1 MGNNKQFF
9 KRVQAKVYV
18 IDVSNLISINR
29 EFADK
34 YLIISNN
41 IGNICEQNKESAIQL
56 KRYDIAKVN
65 T

>member
-1 MGNNKQFF
+1 MGSNKQFF

-34 YLIISNN
+34 YLIISTN

-65 T
+65 S